1 MKEDSIH
8 SDKHSRDV
16 TSNNSNLEFVL
27 RAINDPH
34 FAESAEFKDWLSQA
48 EENRSLFEEC
58 SLFREAGLNE
68 DKRLLPDTTAEW
80 THFIE
85 SVEEVKLVNR
95 KRVWIYSSIA
105 AAAILIFAIIY
116 PWMQQ
121 AEKETRQTILKEEI
135 ALQTEDG
142 NIIPVKKI
150 NENEAKDMGVKRE
163 RRGRYNVLNY
173 QSMADDPQVKVQ
185 TYTLNIPKGKFYQ
198 LVLDD
203 GTQVWVNTDTKI
215 TYPSHFDS
223 DKRVVEL
230 EGEAYFK
237 VTKDMNRPFIVRTPY
252 LTTRVMG
259 TEFDVR
265 AYQKEDASVTL
276 VTGKVAVSG
285 ENPENVVILNPGE
298 NAASTTSGLTVNE
311 VDVKNYTSWVEGYFY
326 YEEATLK
333 DIMKEISRWYN
344 VEVVFMQPDAKNLR
358 FKFWA
363 DRNGTFE
370 EAVSMLNKIGRVS
383 IVMQTP
389 NKAIVFAR

>member
-1 MKEDSIH
+1 MKENSIQ
-8 SDKHSRDV
+8 SDKHSKKLTGSDNDV
-16 TSNNSNLEFVL
+16 EFVL
-27 RAINDPH
+27 HAINDPG
-34 FAESAEFKDWLSQA
+34 FAESAEFMDWLSLA
-48 EENRSLFEEC
+48 EENRSLFAEC
-58 SLFREAGLNE
+58 AFYREAALNN
-68 DKRLLPDTTAEW
+68 DKRLLPDVDDEW
-80 THFIE
+80 LRFEE
-85 SVEEVKLVNR
+85 SVEGAKQAKN
-95 KRVWIYSSIA
+95 KRLWIYSFTA

-116 PWMQQ
+116 PWIQLT
-121 AEKETRQTILKEEI
+121 EKETRRSILKEEI

-142 NIIPVKKI
+142 SIIPVKKI
-150 NENEAKDMGVKRE
+150 NETEAKDMGVRKE

-173 QSMADDPQVKVQ
+173 QSMANNPQVSVK
-185 TYTLNIPKGKFYQ
+185 TFTLNIPKGKFYQ
-198 LVLDD
+198 LILDD

-215 TYPSHFDS
+215 TYPSKFDS

-237 VTKDMNRPFIVRTPY
+237 VTKEKNRPFIVRTPY

-276 VTGKVAVSG
+276 VTGKVAVSD
-285 ENPENVVILNPGE
+285 ENPENIVILKPGE
-298 NAASTTSGLTVNE
+298 NASSTNSGLTVNE
-311 VDVKNYTSWVEGYFY
+311 VDVKNYTSWVDGYFY

-344 VEVVFMQPDAKNLR
+344 VEVVFMQPDIKNLR

-370 EAVSMLNKIGRVS
+370 EAVSTLNQIGRVS

-389 NKAIVFAR
+389 NKAVVFAR